1 MLFDNFE
8 AKSKP
13 PLFYSLCVDSGDEY
27 WDCSSN
33 DADDLNSDSDID
45 ENGTLAQRQQ
55 RQLYINKVS
64 ECFSNSFGG
73 NTQSNA
79 ITSVSGPPIR
89 YNIFRHCNVETQI
102 HLNAFS
108 SFVDV
113 QRHVR
118 VRA

>member
-79 ITSVSGPPIR
+79 ITSVSGPPTRKEEGKMIHTFKITQQYMTNYIR
-89 YNIFRHCNVETQI
+89 PC
-102 HLNAFS
+102 
-108 SFVDV
+108 
-113 QRHVR
+113 
-118 VRA
+118 